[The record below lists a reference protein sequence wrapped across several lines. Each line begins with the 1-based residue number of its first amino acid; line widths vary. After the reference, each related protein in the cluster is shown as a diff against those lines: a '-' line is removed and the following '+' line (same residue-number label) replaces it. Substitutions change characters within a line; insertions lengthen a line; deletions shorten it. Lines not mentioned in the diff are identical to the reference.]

1 MKRLLAHGDILVWE
15 NGAFTCIRNGYLGI
29 DGDRIDY
36 VGAEE
41 PRGAYDETKDMT
53 RKLLLPGLIN
63 GHTHT
68 GMSLLR
74 GLGSDL
80 PLNTWLFDTIFPVE
94 DRLTE
99 EDLRIGME
107 LSMLEML
114 SSGTT
119 SFTDMY
125 MAPWYT
131 ARAVLASGMKANLCR
146 PLQSFDPEEDPMT
159 CRRMQEML
167 ALFDRWNGA
176 GEGRIKTD
184 FSIHAEYTCT
194 ERMVRAAAEEAHK
207 RGAGMHIHLSETASE
222 QQKCLEKYG
231 LTPAQWFDKLG
242 AFDGRAYAAHG
253 VWLTPEDRA
262 LLRDRGVVVVH
273 CPESNLKLG
282 SGVADVPA
290 MTAEGLTVA
299 LGTDGAASN
308 NNLNMMEEMHLVSLL
323 HKGVHREPTLLSPH
337 EVLAMAT
344 VNGARLQGR
353 ADTGVLAVGMK
364 ADVIAVDMDRPH
376 LVPNTDPLSN
386 LLYSAQGGDV
396 CLTMV
401 DGRVLY
407 ENGEFATLDKDRI
420 LFEARKAAKR
430 LLG

>member
-1 MKRLLAHGDILVWE
+1 MKRLLKGADILAWE
-15 NGAFTCIRNGYLGI
+15 KDDFVCLKNGYLGI

-36 VGAEE
+36 IGAEP
-41 PRGAYDETKDMT
+41 PREAYNETKDMT
-53 RKLLLPGLIN
+53 GKLLLPGLIN

-80 PLNTWLFDTIFPVE
+80 PLQNWLFDTIFPVE
-94 DRLTE
+94 DRLTD

-107 LSMLEML
+107 LSLLEML
-114 SSGTT
+114 ASGTT

-125 MAPWYT
+125 MSPGYT
-131 ARAVLASGMKANLCR
+131 AQSVLDAGMKANLCR
-146 PLQSFDPEEDPMT
+146 PLQSFDPSEDPMT

-167 ALFDRWNGA
+167 ALYDRWNGA
-176 GEGRIKTD
+176 GDGRITVD

-194 ERMVRAAAEEAHK
+194 ERMVRAAAEEAQK
-207 RGAGMHIHLSETASE
+207 RGAGMHIHLSETAAE
-222 QQKCLEKYG
+222 QQNCIDKYG

-242 AFDGRAYAAHG
+242 AFSGRAYAAHC

-262 LLRDRGVVVVH
+262 LLKARSVVPIH

-290 MTAEGLTVA
+290 MVREGLTVA

-308 NNLNMMEEMHLVSLL
+308 NNLNMFEEMHLAALL
-323 HKGVHREPTLLSPH
+323 HKGVQHDPTALPIG
-337 EVLAMAT
+337 EVLKMAT
-344 VNGARLQGR
+344 VNGAKLQGR
-353 ADTGVLAVGMK
+353 TDTGVLAVGKK

-376 LVPNTDPLSN
+376 LTPCIDPLSN
-386 LLYSAQGGDV
+386 LLYSAQAADV
-396 CLTMV
+396 VLTMA
-401 DGRVLY
+401 DGRILY
-407 ENGEFATLDKDRI
+407 ENGEFLTLDRERI
-420 LFEARKAAKR
+420 LFEARQAGRR
-430 LLG
+430 LLP

>member
-1 MKRLLAHGDILVWE
+1 MKRLLAHGDILAWE
-15 NGAFTCIRNGYLGI
+15 NGAFACIRNGYLGI

-36 VGAEE
+36 VGAE
-41 PRGAYDETKDMT
+41 PPKGAYDEVKDMT
-53 RKLLLPGLIN
+53 HRLLLPGLIN

-80 PLNTWLFDTIFPVE
+80 PLNKWLFDTIFPVE
-94 DRLTE
+94 DRLTD

-114 SSGTT
+114 ASGTT
-119 SFTDMY
+119 AFTDMY
-125 MAPWYT
+125 MGAGYT
-131 ARAVLASGMKANLCR
+131 ARAVVEAGMKANLCR

-159 CRRMQEML
+159 CRRMREML
-167 ALFDRWNGA
+167 ALFDTWNGA
-176 GEGRIKTD
+176 GEGRIVTD

-194 ERMVRAAAEEAHK
+194 ERMVRAAAQEAQK

-242 AFDGRAYAAHG
+242 AFGGRAYAAHC

-262 LLRDRGVVVVH
+262 LLRDRGVVAVH

-290 MTAEGLTVA
+290 MVTDGLTVA

-308 NNLNMMEEMHLVSLL
+308 NNLNMLEEMHLTAIL
-323 HKGVHREPTLLSPH
+323 HKGVHREPTLLSPG
-337 EVLAMAT
+337 EVLQMAT
-344 VNGARLQGR
+344 VNGAKLQGR
-353 ADTGVLAVGMK
+353 EDTGALVAGNK
-364 ADVIAVDMDRPH
+364 ADIVAVDTDRPH
-376 LVPNTDPLSN
+376 LIPNTDPLSN
-386 LLYSAQGGDV
+386 LIYSAQAGDV

-401 DGRVLY
+401 DGRILY
-407 ENGEFATLDKDRI
+407 ENGEFLTLDRDRI
-420 LFEARKAAKR
+420 LFEARQAAKR